1 MNTSI
6 ENRLNQLPRK
16 VALPFSRL
24 LSTGQL
30 TENVLEDIL
39 DAGELS
45 NNQTMLIGFAVGYLH
60 LRAQGVPIHDVIRMA
75 KNQQRPIKLD
85 WSEKRWRQEH
95 DKLAR
100 AEALIRLS
108 SENVTYDVSQFEVHL
123 PDQFSG
129 YLIRTSKRLGME
141 GLRQRHCVAS
151 YHSQLQNGSCAIA
164 SVFVNRRRW
173 TVQLFTTND
182 PLKPLSIGQIKTR
195 FNESPSS
202 DIRAEIHSKLDIA
215 LDNPV
220 MPRADEP
227 APAYMDTLQLLLP
240 VLNEFGVQMVYV
252 GFDGSG
258 DDGAIDSAYYIP
270 SETSTIAN
278 QTLGDLGDASIL
290 ATKTVQAVLDDLT
303 YEYLEHT
310 DIDWYNNDGGYGELQ
325 IDVRAGTVSMEVNV
339 RYTESICEFHATHNI
354 ATGEEID

>member
-1 MNTSI
+1 
-6 ENRLNQLPRK
+6 
-16 VALPFSRL
+16 
-24 LSTGQL
+24 
-30 TENVLEDIL
+30 
-39 DAGELS
+39 
-45 NNQTMLIGFAVGYLH
+45 
-60 LRAQGVPIHDVIRMA
+60 
-75 KNQQRPIKLD
+75 
-85 WSEKRWRQEH
+85 
-95 DKLAR
+95 
-100 AEALIRLS
+100 
-108 SENVTYDVSQFEVHL
+108 
-123 PDQFSG
+123 
-129 YLIRTSKRLGME
+129 
-141 GLRQRHCVAS
+141 
-151 YHSQLQNGSCAIA
+151 
-164 SVFVNRRRW
+164 
-173 TVQLFTTND
+173 
-182 PLKPLSIGQIKTR
+182 
-195 FNESPSS
+195 
-202 DIRAEIHSKLDIA
+202 
-215 LDNPV
+215 
-220 MPRADEP
+220 
-227 APAYMDTLQLLLP
+227 MDTLQLLLP